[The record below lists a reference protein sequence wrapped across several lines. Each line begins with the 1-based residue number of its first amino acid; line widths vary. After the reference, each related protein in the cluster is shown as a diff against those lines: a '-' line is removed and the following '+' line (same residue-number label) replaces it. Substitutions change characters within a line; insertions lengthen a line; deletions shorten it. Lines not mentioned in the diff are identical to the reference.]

1 MSTLFWW
8 IRQIVLISISAFFV
22 YFGIRLLISSY
33 ELNDPF
39 SFLMT
44 FFASNFIILISG
56 TLIVGFAYRMIRVY
70 RQSKNSDT

>member
-8 IRQIVLISISAFFV
+8 IRQIVLILISAFFV

-33 ELNDPF
+33 ELKDPF
-39 SFLMT
+39 TFLMT

-70 RQSKNSDT
+70 RQSRNSDT